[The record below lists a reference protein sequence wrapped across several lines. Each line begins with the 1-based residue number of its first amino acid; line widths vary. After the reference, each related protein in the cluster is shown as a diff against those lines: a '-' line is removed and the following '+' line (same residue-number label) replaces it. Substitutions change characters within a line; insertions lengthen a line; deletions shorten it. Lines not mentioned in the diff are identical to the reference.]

1 MTLGRDV
8 DIVSAYGCLERGTNR
23 ERKQERVIGNGRNRE
38 RERERYKQ
46 KIERGYKQRQR
57 ERGLRREIEKD
68 RGV

>member
-46 KIERGYKQRQR
+46 KIERGYK
-57 ERGLRREIEKD
+57 
-68 RGV
+68 